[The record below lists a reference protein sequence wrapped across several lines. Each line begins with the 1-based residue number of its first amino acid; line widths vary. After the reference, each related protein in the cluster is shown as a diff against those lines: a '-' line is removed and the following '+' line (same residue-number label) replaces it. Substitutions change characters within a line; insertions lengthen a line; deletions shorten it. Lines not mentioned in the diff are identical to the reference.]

1 MTPFQWTAC
10 FHIFFSFPF
19 QALLRNYE
27 LEIEQLTKQQKM
39 QVEKAELSQA
49 ADRKT
54 MAKKL
59 KLDQVRICVPSLRPS
74 DSYMRQ

>member
-1 MTPFQWTAC
+1 MQN
-10 FHIFFSFPF
+10 FPYF

-27 LEIEQLTKQQKM
+27 IEIEQLTKQQKM

-49 ADRKT
+49 TDRKA

-59 KLDQVRICVPSLRPS
+59 KLDQEKDLKQFRESLKQEMKLVGLC
-74 DSYMRQ
+74 DE